1 MQKSIFIFLTA
12 LLLISSC
19 GRENP
24 QPIDISVKERFKFLP
39 YDPQIIIYFNLK
51 EIRKTPFWKNFI
63 ESQLEEKRKNQLD
76 EFVRFTGLSLEKDVD
91 ELILANEWN
100 ESSTIIVNG
109 NISPEKV
116 KKYFEQNS
124 SAGERG
130 SLRIK
135 IIDEQT
141 IIAVNNEERLKSL
154 EGLESE
160 KSILDNDGYMSII
173 NSTRF
178 KNQFW
183 IATTQ
188 SSVVSEL
195 IEKGTAITKNEKV
208 RELTNSIRHINLSA
222 KFNDGIV
229 INSNWQCKDE
239 ASAVL
244 LKSVLNGIIS
254 MVTLTSPNDQFVN
267 ELSQM
272 DILLNGKSVELE
284 MKISE
289 DKIKEIRNSK
299 LKDRIKLLITK

>member
-1 MQKSIFIFLTA
+1 MRRSIFIFLGA

-24 QPIDISVKERFKFLP
+24 KPIDISMKERFKFLP
-39 YDPQIIIYFNLK
+39 YDPQIIIYFNLI
-51 EIRKTPFWKNFI
+51 ETRKTPFWENFI

-76 EFVRFTGLSLEKDVD
+76 EFVKLTGLSFEKDVD

-109 NISPEKV
+109 NVSPEKI
-116 KKYFEQNS
+116 KNYFEKNS
-124 SAGERG
+124 SSSKVK
-130 SLRIK
+130 SLKIK
-135 IIDEQT
+135 IIDKQT
-141 IIAVNNEERLKSL
+141 LIAVNNEERFKTL
-154 EGLESE
+154 ENLEKE
-160 KSILDNDGYMSII
+160 KSILDNDSYMSII

-188 SSVVSEL
+188 SSVVSQL
-195 IEKGTAITKNEKV
+195 IEKGAAITKNEKV

-244 LKSVLNGIIS
+244 LKSVLNGIVS
-254 MVTLTSPNDQFVN
+254 MVTLTSPNDQFIN

-272 DILLNGKSVELE
+272 DIFLTGKSVELE
-284 MKISE
+284 MKISKE
-289 DKIKEIRNSK
+289 NIKEIRNSK
-299 LKDRIKLLITK
+299 FKDRIKLLITK